1 MTGRRG
7 WAVGVQTVAPASRRC
22 GGGASVITE
31 AARDRATG
39 TGTGTGKPE
48 RLSDDLTASG
58 TDTPI
63 KNTTPV
69 YTVHADELALVQ
81 ARYHY

>member
-1 MTGRRG
+1 M
-7 WAVGVQTVAPASRRC
+7 VAPASRRC

-58 TDTPI
+58 TDAPI
-63 KNTTPV
+63 KNTTPS
-69 YTVHADELALVQ
+69 TPFTPTNSPSSKPATTTDPRRPA
-81 ARYHY
+81 A